1 VVTLWTLFRDL
12 QFDYNRSELQ
22 ASEKKK
28 VSEIAQYLKSNPSL
42 KIAIDGSMDPSGS
55 DPRNQELSDQRVNGI
70 RDALI
75 NAGVPD
81 SKIQLGAFGDTRL
94 TRDRRVA
101 VLVRTAN

>member
-1 VVTLWTLFRDL
+1 LYRDF
-12 QFDYNRSELQ
+12 QFDYNQSDLQ
-22 ASEKKK
+22 ASETKK
-28 VSEIAQYLKSNPSL
+28 VSEIAQYLKNNPSL
-42 KIAIDGSMDPSGS
+42 KVAIDGTMDPRGN
-55 DPRNQELSDQRVNGI
+55 DPRNQDLSDQRVDSI

-75 NAGVPD
+75 NAGVPT